1 MKTTAQLIREMKE
14 LERERCARI
23 VEHEADKLEDTGSPT
38 MAGVLRTIAEKLRRG
53 K

>member
-1 MKTTAQLIREMKE
+1 MTTTAQLIRQMKE

-23 VEHEADKLEDTGSPT
+23 VEHEADQLEDTGSSIV
-38 MAGVLRTIAEKLRRG
+38 AGLLRTIAQKIRTG